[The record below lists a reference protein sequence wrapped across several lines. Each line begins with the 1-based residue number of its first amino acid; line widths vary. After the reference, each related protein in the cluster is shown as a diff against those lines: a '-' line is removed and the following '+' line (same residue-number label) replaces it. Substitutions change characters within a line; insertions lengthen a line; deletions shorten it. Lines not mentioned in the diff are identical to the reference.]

1 MITCCT
7 AYSVWILVITSNF
20 CITEVRNT
28 TLNSVKSQR
37 QGINRDKFNEDCN
50 GPCSSCLS
58 ITIPTKA
65 MGQARNTT
73 PTLALVISGGWG
85 EGEVPKKWRVTV
97 RYAQLTLSSCSIFGL
112 YTVGIT
118 LNSVEIRI
126 CY

>member
-85 EGEVPKKWRVTV
+85 GGGSSKEVEAHCPLCPA
-97 RYAQLTLSSCSIFGL
+97 Y
-112 YTVGIT
+112 
-118 LNSVEIRI
+118 SVKLFNFWIVHGWYNAEFS
-126 CY
+126 